1 MKTEQEIKYE
11 EIAKEK
17 CPFAPNT
24 WQEGYGIWEWGF
36 AKGAM
41 WKGEEFQHI
50 SDWEKVRIQAAIA
63 AMPIANN
70 IVDNLYSAD
79 YHGTEVS
86 KLHSIEKFTQEC
98 VAIADALIE
107 ELKKEKIDI

>member
-1 MKTEQEIKYE
+1 MSFLEESNMDWDKICDDMNRAFVSVNEPDTKVEFKT
-11 EIAKEK
+11 
-17 CPFAPNT
+17 
-24 WQEGYGIWEWGF
+24 
-36 AKGAM
+36 
-41 WKGEEFQHI
+41 
-50 SDWEKVRIQAAIA
+50 DWEQVRIQAAIA

-107 ELKKEKIDI
+107 ELKKEK